1 MTERIVVEVNDG
13 IAEVRLN
20 RPDKIN
26 ALDPEMFAALARV
39 GEALKRRP
47 EVRAVVLSGAGR
59 GFCAGIDVTTFASLA
74 GGPGAGGPGAGGP
87 GAGGPA
93 SAILA
98 TDGRITH
105 LGQQAAWVWTELDVP
120 VIAAIHGVCLGGGLQ
135 IALGADIR
143 LVAPD
148 ASLAVLEIRWGIVP
162 DMTASLRLPALVGLD
177 VAKELYWTGR
187 MVAGTEAVAL
197 GLATRTADDPRAAA
211 LELAARIAGHSPDAV
226 RAGKRLLSGLGDR
239 STAQQL
245 ALEREEITALLGRPN
260 QREAVAAYQGQR
272 PPVFD

>member
-59 GFCAGIDVTTFASLA
+59 GFCAGIDVTTFASL
-74 GGPGAGGPGAGGP
+74 AGGP

-226 RAGKRLLSGLGDR
+226 RAGKRLLSGLGHR

>member
-187 MVAGTEAVAL
+187 RVAGTERRRPAGRRPGAR
-197 GLATRTADDPRAAA
+197 GPHRRAQPRRGPGRQAA
-211 LELAARIAGHSPDAV
+211 AV
-226 RAGKRLLSGLGDR
+226 RAGRPEHRPAARARARGDHRAARPAQPARGGGRLPGPTPAGVR
-239 STAQQL
+239 L
-245 ALEREEITALLGRPN
+245 ALFG
-260 QREAVAAYQGQR
+260 
-272 PPVFD
+272 